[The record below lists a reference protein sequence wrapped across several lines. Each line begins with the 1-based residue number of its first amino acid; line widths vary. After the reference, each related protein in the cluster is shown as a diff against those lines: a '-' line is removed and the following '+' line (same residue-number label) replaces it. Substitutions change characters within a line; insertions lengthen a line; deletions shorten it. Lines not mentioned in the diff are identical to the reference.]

1 MINLDNINKTY
12 KDYIEIIACYRDI
25 KPKYKDFKIN
35 LFLIFNLSLFFLCI
49 FFSFSI
55 STIIIL
61 SVLSIYPIL
70 LLLEKLKNTNY
81 IISKNKNNIEK
92 IESKGWNTDSIKK
105 EIIVCNK
112 SLEIFCNKLDKLSK
126 NQLKYLNERRN
137 YMINITNYS
146 YHEKSIKEYKLFL
159 YNEIKKEKISIKD
172 LNDYFKLS
180 RIGNFYF
187 KIDKIDF
194 IKFISKK
201 YIEDSE
207 KKEFL
212 SNKKKMIKIFEE
224 NIEDYKTKKEI
235 YNLINNKMEQYEL
248 EDNFNNL
255 KQNNI
260 LNKKN
265 KVLRSI

>member
-12 KDYIEIIACYRDI
+12 KDYIDVISCYRDI

-61 SVLSIYPIL
+61 SVFSIYPIL
-70 LLLEKLKNTNY
+70 MLLKKLENTNY

-112 SLEIFCNKLDKLSK
+112 SLENFYNKVKKLSK
-126 NQLKYLNERRN
+126 NQLKYLNERRD
-137 YMINITNYS
+137 YMINIDS
-146 YHEKSIKEYKLFL
+146 YIYNREAIKEYNIFL

-172 LNDYFKLS
+172 LNEYFKLS

-187 KIDKIDF
+187 KINKLEF

-212 SNKKKMIKIFEE
+212 LNKKKMITIFED

-235 YNLINNKMEQYEL
+235 YDLINNKIEQYEL

-260 LNKKN
+260 INTRN
-265 KVLRSI
+265 KVLKSI

>member
-12 KDYIEIIACYRDI
+12 ENYIEIIACYRDI

-81 IISKNKNNIEK
+81 IISKNKSNIEK

-112 SLEIFCNKLDKLSK
+112 SLKNFYNKLKKLSES
-126 NQLKYLNERRN
+126 QLKYLNDRRD
-137 YMINITNYS
+137 YMINITPYS
-146 YHEKSIKEYKLFL
+146 YHEESIKEYKLFL

-172 LNDYFKLS
+172 LNEYLKLS

-187 KIDKIDF
+187 KIDKVEF

-212 SNKKKMIKIFEE
+212 SNKKKMITIFEE

-260 LNKKN
+260 INTRN
-265 KVLRSI
+265 KVLKSI